1 MRRLAT
7 LALALLVAGS
17 LAACG
22 DDDTDTSAPAD
33 TTSDSPAPL
42 GDDPSAVGDDAG
54 SGGDDTP
61 TGSFGTATVGDTTY
75 SFDQALRCEEDDLG
89 IDGMER
95 EIEAQFLGRSD
106 DGRIQLDLYIS
117 EFSGMPMH
125 DVSWA
130 GPEGVFGASFTQ
142 IGGTWMGE
150 NDDVYQDAPIALD
163 GDRATGSVVLYD
175 GMTMEE
181 SIELDFDVVVP
192 SDTFACR

>member
-61 TGSFGTATVGDTTY
+61 TGSFGTATVGDTT
-75 SFDQALRCEEDDLG
+75 
-89 IDGMER
+89 
-95 EIEAQFLGRSD
+95 
-106 DGRIQLDLYIS
+106 
-117 EFSGMPMH
+117 
-125 DVSWA
+125 
-130 GPEGVFGASFTQ
+130 
-142 IGGTWMGE
+142 
-150 NDDVYQDAPIALD
+150 
-163 GDRATGSVVLYD
+163 
-175 GMTMEE
+175 
-181 SIELDFDVVVP
+181 
-192 SDTFACR
+192 